1 MMFRNFAENLLGS
14 RVKIKILM
22 YLLSESAPTSE
33 RELARI
39 LDISHMAV
47 NKSMKQFY
55 DLNLISPLKIGN
67 VISWKFNENS
77 YAYEQIAH
85 RSLKTMADNPPLS
98 DLRTIFM
105 KKFSN
110 SGLREAKIFGSVAE
124 RKEEP
129 ESDIDLLVIAKSEK
143 HKGQV
148 KKITAELSQ
157 LCTER
162 YGNMLSLYII
172 TEEEARRPAN
182 KKIIESA
189 RMGFSVIS

>member
-22 YLLSESAPTSE
+22 YMLSENAPTSE

-39 LDISHMAV
+39 LDVSHMAV

-55 DLNLISPLKIGN
+55 DLNLVSPLKIGN

-85 RSLKTMADNPPLS
+85 RSLKTMADNSPLS

-110 SGLREAKIFGSVAE
+110 SGLREARIFGSVAE

-129 ESDIDLLVIAKSEK
+129 ESDIDLLIITKNEK
-143 HKGQV
+143 HKSQI
-148 KKITAELSQ
+148 KKITIELSQ

-162 YGNMLSLYII
+162 YGNILSPYII
-172 TEEEARRPAN
+172 TEEEAKKSAN

-189 RMGFSVIS
+189 RMGFSVI